1 MPRRQVPLY
10 ETSDHNLMDYVS
22 VLTGLAGCEEL
33 PSTALQ
39 CRAAVPPC
47 MHASDRSNITTT
59 TLAVARPVAPA
70 THLRLRLHPPAPPQ
84 CTNENTGA
92 PRAGCSAFKALK
104 EQFDDS
110 YFGNRAPTQILIH
123 TPYLQR
129 K

>member
-1 MPRRQVPLY
+1 MP
-10 ETSDHNLMDYVS
+10 
-22 VLTGLAGCEEL
+22 A
-33 PSTALQ
+33 TALTPLPHRWLWRDLSHQ
-39 CRAAVPPC
+39 SPTS
-47 MHASDRSNITTT
+47 ASAS
-59 TLAVARPVAPA
+59 
-70 THLRLRLHPPAPPQ
+70 LRLPPMQ

>member
-1 MPRRQVPLY
+1 M
-10 ETSDHNLMDYVS
+10 
-22 VLTGLAGCEEL
+22 LTGLGL
-33 PSTALQ
+33 PSSALH
-39 CRAAVPPC
+39 CHAATLPRC
-47 MHASDRSNITTT
+47 LHACDRFNAAAAL
-59 TLAVARPVAPA
+59 LAVATCPTNQPPTSASACLP
-70 THLRLRLHPPAPPQ
+70 PPAPPQ